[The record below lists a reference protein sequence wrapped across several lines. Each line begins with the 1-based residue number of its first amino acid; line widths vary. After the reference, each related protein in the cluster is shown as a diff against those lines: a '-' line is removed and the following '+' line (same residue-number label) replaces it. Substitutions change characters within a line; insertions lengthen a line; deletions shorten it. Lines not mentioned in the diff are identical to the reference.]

1 MSATI
6 IMPIIFV
13 AAILLNLAIAA
24 RTGRIYYGRRF
35 NMHPLYVEHS
45 KRPRIFWLL
54 VTFHVAVASMAAAVL
69 LR

>member
-1 MSATI
+1 MSAAVV
-6 IMPIIFV
+6 MPLIFV

-24 RTGRIYYGRRF
+24 RTGRIYYGRGF
-35 NMHPLYVEHS
+35 NMNALYVEHS

-54 VTFHVAVASMAAAVL
+54 VAFHVAVASMAAAVV